1 MTTAALKYLYPEH
14 LMLIYGSG
22 GCGKSTLLANMAAYA
37 YKTFGLKTRIV
48 GADGGGTK
56 PFKVLMNRGVVEYW
70 AIDLWD
76 KDLWTTYDRATKGWW
91 PEDLSIPNSK
101 LLPPYEKHSLCPGC
115 GERMG
120 APTSCRACKKAI
132 TPGATVKQELEPLN
146 GFEEVGCIGFESIA
160 AFGFNIMARLRVIE
174 KPANMMTI
182 EDEDAPDARIA
193 QSAQHHYGIAQ
204 AKVQEWVANTR
215 RLPVW
220 AVAWTTLELRGG
232 DDGYGKPVYGPALPG
247 KKLTALCTPWF
258 TDVMHVELE
267 PEETKDK
274 DGVQIVNRVLYLA
287 DHYPADTKPY
297 GFKAKT
303 SVPGMPVRIPAPA
316 GKNNMTTF
324 FEEIEKAYKREEEN
338 LGF

>member
-1 MTTAALKYLYPEH
+1 MTTALKYQYPEH
-14 LMLIYGSG
+14 LMLFYGTG
-22 GCGKSTLLANMAAYA
+22 GSGKSTLLAQMAAHA
-37 YKTFGLKTRIV
+37 YKEFGMKTRIV

-56 PFKVLMNRGVVEYW
+56 PFKVLMKKGIVQYW

-76 KDLWTTYDRATKGWW
+76 QDLWTTYDRATKGWW
-91 PEDLSIPNSK
+91 PEDLEIPNSK
-101 LLPPYEKHSLCPGC
+101 LLPPYVKHSLCPSC
-115 GERMG
+115 GKRMG
-120 APTSCRACKKAI
+120 APASCNACKKAL

-146 GFEEVGCIGFESIA
+146 GFEEIAVVGFESIA

-174 KPANMMTI
+174 KPDNLMTVK
-182 EDEDAPDARIA
+182 DEDAPDARIA

-220 AVAWTTLELRGG
+220 GVMWTTLELRGG

-258 TDVMHVELE
+258 TDVVHVELE
-267 PEETKDK
+267 PEEKKDK
-274 DGVQIVNRVLYLA
+274 DGILVVNRVLYLA

-316 GKNNMTTF
+316 GANNMTTF
-324 FEEIEKAYKREEEN
+324 FNEIEKAYKREEES